1 MPATDLPIFAL
12 LLLALPLLAAVG
24 LALAGRR
31 PSTARR
37 PCTLRVTKVE
47 KKQLSDAAGWIAATV
62 TLAGLLLSV
71 GLFSP
76 NEVQL
81 FHHDWVNLGTYKLRL
96 SLRLDYPGGLMLL
109 LVHFVALLVQIYSI
123 AYMRTDANRVR
134 YFAFI
139 QLFIFSMLGI
149 VLSGSL
155 VMMYIFWELVG
166 LSSYLLIG
174 FWHHKPR
181 AVWAA
186 KKAFVLNRIG
196 DAAFLAGIL
205 LLLHYAGSTDF
216 SILPADLSS
225 FPPSSF
231 SPLLTSIG
239 LLLFGGCIGKSA
251 QFPLSAWLPDA
262 MEGPTP
268 VSALIHAATMV
279 AAGIFLLAR
288 IAFLLTP
295 TAQLVI
301 AIVGTITMLHGAWKA
316 MYEWDIKRVLAYSTM
331 SQLGLMVLA
340 VGVGSWQVAMFHL
353 FTHAFF
359 KAGLFLSAGSVIHA
373 LHPTEADTRF
383 DPQDMRNMGG
393 LRAAMPRT
401 FICYVVCAAAL
412 AGIPLFSGF
421 LSKDAIFVMAFAR
434 AAEAG
439 AFWYVFP
446 IVAVLAAGLT
456 AFYMV
461 RQVWLI
467 FMGKARFA
475 KVPGIHPHESPAL
488 MWLPMAVLAAGS
500 LFFWF
505 SFNPLEGFS
514 GWFLA
519 GIDYAP
525 EVHITWV
532 PLLSV
537 IVTGVFL
544 GLVFRRARQYGGF
557 FRPSRLERISDRNS
571 PWRIP
576 LRRIN
581 PYADRKEVTQHRTFF
596 LILFQIIANF
606 CAKVESRIIDSAVN
620 IVAKSTVV
628 LAHVVSWTDRY
639 VADGGVKVVTGTAK
653 GAGQVV
659 RLFQNGKIQS
669 YFLVTFVSVLLL
681 LLWFV
686 LVNG

>member
-12 LLLALPLLAAVG
+12 LLLAMPLLAAIG

-31 PSTARR
+31 LGNT
-37 PCTLRVTKVE
+37 
-47 KKQLSDAAGWIAATV
+47 AGWIAAAI

-71 GLFSP
+71 SLFSL
-76 NEVQL
+76 NETRL
-81 FHHDWVNLGTYKLRL
+81 FHHDWVNLGTNTLRI
-96 SLRLDYPGGLMLL
+96 SLRLDYLGSLMLL

-123 AYMRTDANRVR
+123 AYMRTDAARVR

-139 QLFIFSMLGI
+139 QLFAFSMLGI
-149 VLSGSL
+149 VLAGSL
-155 VMMYIFWELVG
+155 VMMYVFWELVG

-174 FWHHKPR
+174 FWHYKPR
-181 AVWAA
+181 AAWAA
-186 KKAFVLNRIG
+186 KKAFILNRIG

-205 LLLHYAGSTDF
+205 MLLHYAGTTDF
-216 SILPADLSS
+216 SILPTDLSVS
-225 FPPSSF
+225 TDRWYASPILPPSENIA
-231 SPLLTSIG
+231 LTTIG
-239 LLLFGGCIGKSA
+239 ILLFGGCIGKSA

-373 LHPTEADTRF
+373 LSPHDAKIHF

-393 LRAAMPRT
+393 LRSLMPRT
-401 FICYVVCAAAL
+401 FVCYVICAAAL

-421 LSKDAIFVMAFAR
+421 LSKDAIFAMAFVR
-434 AAEAG
+434 AAEEG
-439 AFWYVFP
+439 SFWYIFP
-446 IVAVLAAGLT
+446 IVAMLAAGLT

-467 FMGKARFA
+467 FMGKNRFA
-475 KVPGIHPHESPAL
+475 KRADLHPHESPAL
-488 MWLPMAVLAAGS
+488 MWGPMAALAAGS
-500 LFFWF
+500 LF
-505 SFNPLEGFS
+505 
-514 GWFLA
+514 
-519 GIDYAP
+519 
-525 EVHITWV
+525 
-532 PLLSV
+532 
-537 IVTGVFL
+537 
-544 GLVFRRARQYGGF
+544 
-557 FRPSRLERISDRNS
+557 
-571 PWRIP
+571 
-576 LRRIN
+576 
-581 PYADRKEVTQHRTFF
+581 
-596 LILFQIIANF
+596 
-606 CAKVESRIIDSAVN
+606 
-620 IVAKSTVV
+620 
-628 LAHVVSWTDRY
+628 
-639 VADGGVKVVTGTAK
+639 
-653 GAGQVV
+653 
-659 RLFQNGKIQS
+659 
-669 YFLVTFVSVLLL
+669 
-681 LLWFV
+681 
-686 LVNG
+686 

>member
-1 MPATDLPIFAL
+1 MLLMPATDLPISAL
-12 LLLALPLLAAVG
+12 LLLAVPLLVAIG
-24 LALAGRR
+24 LAAAGRR
-31 PSTARR
+31 PS
-37 PCTLRVTKVE
+37 
-47 KKQLSDAAGWIAATV
+47 DAAGWLGASA

-71 GLFSP
+71 SLFSQ
-76 NEVQL
+76 NEVRL
-81 FHHDWVNLGTYKLRL
+81 FHYDWVNFGSFTLQL
-96 SLRLDYPGGLMLL
+96 SLRLDYLGGLMLL
-109 LVHFVALLVQIYSI
+109 LVHFVALLVQIYSV
-123 AYMRTDANRVR
+123 AYMRDDINRVR
-134 YFAFI
+134 YFAYI

-149 VLSGSL
+149 VLAGSL
-155 VMMYIFWELVG
+155 VTMYVFWELVG

-174 FWHHKPR
+174 FWHHRPR

-196 DAAFLAGIL
+196 DAAFLTGIL
-205 LLLHYAGSTDF
+205 LLLHYAGTTDF
-216 SILPADLSS
+216 SILPADLSGGS
-225 FPPSSF
+225 FPQTANPSFPLGSPAPSSL
-231 SPLLTSIG
+231 SPFLLSSIG
-239 LLLFGGCIGKSA
+239 ILLFGGCVGKSA

-301 AIVGTITMLHGAWKA
+301 AVVGTITMLHGAWKA
-316 MYEWDIKRVLAYSTM
+316 MYEWDIKRLLAYSTI

-373 LHPTEADTRF
+373 LSPHEGGARF

-393 LRAAMPRT
+393 LRTAMPRT
-401 FICYVVCAAAL
+401 FVCYVIFAAAL

-439 AFWYVFP
+439 GFWYIFP

-456 AFYMV
+456 AFYTV

-467 FMGKARFA
+467 FMGKQRSA
-475 KVPGIHPHESPAL
+475 KIPGVHPHESPAL
-488 MWLPMAVLAAGS
+488 MWLPMGVLAAGS

-505 SFNPLEGFS
+505 SLNPFEGFS

-519 GIDYAP
+519 GMNYAP
-525 EVHITWV
+525 QVHATWV
-532 PLLSV
+532 PLLSA

-571 PWRIP
+571 PWRNP
-576 LRRIN
+576 LRRVN
-581 PYADRKEVTQHRTFF
+581 PYANHDEATQHQTFF
-596 LILFQIIANF
+596 LILFQKIANF
-606 CAKVESRIIDSAVN
+606 CAKIESEIIDSIVN
-620 IVAKSTVV
+620 VIARSTVV
-628 LAHVVSWTDRY
+628 LAHVVGWTERH
-639 VADGGVKVVTGTAK
+639 VTDGGVKLVAGTAK

-659 RLFQNGKIQS
+659 RLLQNGKIQS
-669 YFLVTFVSVLLL
+669 YFLVTFVGVLLL
-681 LLWFV
+681 LLWLLF
-686 LVNG
+686 LT

>member
-1 MPATDLPIFAL
+1 MPTTDLPISAL
-12 LLLALPLLAAVG
+12 LLLALPLVAAVG
-24 LALAGRR
+24 LGLAGKR
-31 PSTARR
+31 PG
-37 PCTLRVTKVE
+37 
-47 KKQLSDAAGWIAATV
+47 DAAGWIAVAT
-62 TLAGLLLSV
+62 TLAGLLLSISY
-71 GLFSP
+71 FSP
-76 NEVQL
+76 NEIQL
-81 FHHDWVNLGTYKLRL
+81 FHYNWAALGTYTLRL
-96 SLRLDYPGGLMLL
+96 SLRLDNLGGLMLL

-123 AYMRTDANRVR
+123 AYMRADAARVR

-149 VLSGSL
+149 VLAGSL
-155 VMMYIFWELVG
+155 LMMYVFWELVG

-174 FWHHKPR
+174 FWHRKPR
-181 AVWAA
+181 AAWAA
-186 KKAFVLNRIG
+186 KKAFILNRIG
-196 DAAFLAGIL
+196 DAAFLTGIL

-216 SILPADLSS
+216 SVLPASLDETNFLSVSTDRS
-225 FPPSSF
+225 FPPSESSF
-231 SPLLTSIG
+231 LLSSIG

-301 AIVGTITMLHGAWKA
+301 AVVGTVTMLHGAWKA
-316 MYEWDIKRVLAYSTM
+316 MYEWDIKRVLAYSTI

-359 KAGLFLSAGSVIHA
+359 KAGLFLSAGSIIHA
-373 LHPTEADTRF
+373 LNTHDTSTRF

-393 LRAAMPRT
+393 LRTVMPKT
-401 FICYVVCAAAL
+401 FFCYVICAAAL

-421 LSKDAIFVMAFAR
+421 LSKDAIFAMAFVR

-439 AFWYVFP
+439 SFWYVFA
-446 IVAVLAAGLT
+446 IVAMLAAGLT

-488 MWLPMAVLAAGS
+488 MWGPMAVLAFGS

-505 SFNPLEGFS
+505 SVNPLDGFS
-514 GWFLA
+514 GWFL
-519 GIDYAP
+519 GGLDYAP
-525 EVHITWV
+525 VVHATWV

-571 PWRIP
+571 PWRRP

-581 PYADRKEVTQHRTFF
+581 PYADHSEATQHQTFF
-596 LILFQIIANF
+596 LILFQKIALFCTRIERGLIDFLVDII
-606 CAKVESRIIDSAVN
+606 
-620 IVAKSTVV
+620 AKSTVV
-628 LAHVVSWTDRY
+628 LAHIVGWTDRH
-639 VADGGVKVVTGTAK
+639 VADGGVKLVAGTAK

-686 LVNG
+686 SVNG

>member
-1 MPATDLPIFAL
+1 MPATDLPIFA

-24 LALAGRR
+24 LALAGGR
-31 PSTARR
+31 PGN
-37 PCTLRVTKVE
+37 
-47 KKQLSDAAGWIAATV
+47 AAGWIAATA

-71 GLFSP
+71 SLFSQ
-76 NEVQL
+76 NEIRL
-81 FHHDWVNLGTYKLRL
+81 FHYDWVSLGTFTLRL
-96 SLRLDYPGGLMLL
+96 SLRLDYLGGLMLL
-109 LVHFVALLVQIYSI
+109 LVHFVALLVQIYSV
-123 AYMRTDANRVR
+123 AYMQHDVNRVR

-149 VLSGSL
+149 VLAGSL
-155 VMMYIFWELVG
+155 VMMYVFWELVG
-166 LSSYLLIG
+166 VSSYLLIG
-174 FWHHKPR
+174 FWHYKPR
-181 AVWAA
+181 AAWAA

-196 DAAFLAGIL
+196 DAAFLTGIL
-205 LLLHYAGSTDF
+205 LLLHYAGTTDF
-216 SILPADLSS
+216 SILPADLSTS
-225 FPPSSF
+225 PPVTVGRPRLSGDEG
-231 SPLLTSIG
+231 LLTAIG
-239 LLLFGGCIGKSA
+239 ILLFGGCVGKSA

-295 TAQLVI
+295 MAQLVI
-301 AIVGTITMLHGAWKA
+301 AIIGTITMLHGAWKA
-316 MYEWDIKRVLAYSTM
+316 MYEWDIKRLLAYSTI

-373 LHPTEADTRF
+373 LSPHDANIRF

-393 LRAAMPRT
+393 LRTLMPRT
-401 FICYVVCAAAL
+401 FLCYVVCAAAL

-421 LSKDAIFVMAFAR
+421 LSKDAIFAMAFAR

-439 AFWYVFP
+439 SFWYIFP
-446 IVAVLAAGLT
+446 IVAILAAGLT

-467 FMGKARFA
+467 FMGKARSA
-475 KVPGIHPHESPAL
+475 KVLGIHPHESPAL
-488 MWLPMAVLAAGS
+488 MWVPMAVLAAGS

-505 SFNPLEGFS
+505 SVNPMDGFS

-519 GIDYAP
+519 GMNYAS
-525 EVHITWV
+525 EVHATWV

-544 GLVFRRARQYGGF
+544 GLVFRRARRYGGF

-576 LRRIN
+576 LRRFN
-581 PYADRKEVTQHRTFF
+581 PYANHNEATQHQTFF
-596 LILFQIIANF
+596 LIMFQKIANF
-606 CAKVESRIIDSAVN
+606 CARVERNIIDSLVN

-628 LAHVVSWTDRY
+628 LAHIVGWTDRH
-639 VADGGVKVVTGTAK
+639 VADGGVKLVAGTAK

-669 YFLVTFVSVLLL
+669 YFLVTFVGVLLL
-681 LLWFV
+681 LLWIV

>member
-1 MPATDLPIFAL
+1 MPATDLPISAL
-12 LLLALPLLAAVG
+12 LLLVMPLLAAIG
-24 LALAGRR
+24 LGVTGRR
-31 PSTARR
+31 AGN
-37 PCTLRVTKVE
+37 
-47 KKQLSDAAGWIAATV
+47 AAGWIAAAI
-62 TLAGLLLSV
+62 TLAGLLLSIS
-71 GLFSP
+71 LFSQ
-76 NEVQL
+76 NEISL
-81 FHHDWVNLGTYKLRL
+81 FHYDWAKLGTYTLRL
-96 SLRLDYPGGLMLL
+96 SLRLDYLGGLMLL

-123 AYMRTDANRVR
+123 AYMRTDAARVR

-149 VLSGSL
+149 VMAGSL
-155 VMMYIFWELVG
+155 LMMYVFWELVG

-174 FWHHKPR
+174 FWYHKPR
-181 AVWAA
+181 AAWAA
-186 KKAFVLNRIG
+186 KKAFILNRIG
-196 DAAFLAGIL
+196 DAAFLTGIL
-205 LLLHYAGSTDF
+205 LLLHYTGTTDF
-216 SILPADLSS
+216 SVLPADLSS
-225 FPPSSF
+225 FPYQQTGPVTLSVDEW
-231 SPLLTSIG
+231 LLTAIG

-301 AIVGTITMLHGAWKA
+301 AVIGTITMLHGAWKA
-316 MYEWDIKRVLAYSTM
+316 MYEWDIKRLLAYSTI

-340 VGVGSWQVAMFHL
+340 VGIGSWQVAMFHL

-373 LHPTEADTRF
+373 LSPHDVKARF

-393 LRAAMPRT
+393 LRTVMPWT
-401 FICYVVCAAAL
+401 FICYVICAAAL

-421 LSKDAIFVMAFAR
+421 LSKDAIFAMAFVR

-439 AFWYVFP
+439 SFWYLFP

-475 KVPGIHPHESPAL
+475 RVAGIHPHESPAL
-488 MWLPMAVLAAGS
+488 MWGPMAVLAAGS

-505 SFNPLEGFS
+505 SVNPLDGFS
-514 GWFLA
+514 GWFLN
-519 GIDYAP
+519 GMEYAP
-525 EVHITWV
+525 LAHATWV

-537 IVTGVFL
+537 IVTGIFL
-544 GLVFRRARQYGGF
+544 GLVFRRARRYGGF

-581 PYADRKEVTQHRTFF
+581 PYADHNEATQHQTFF
-596 LILFQIIANF
+596 LIFFQKVANF
-606 CAKVESRIIDSAVN
+606 CAGFERNIIDSLVN
-620 IVAKSTVV
+620 IVARLTVV
-628 LAHVVSWTDRY
+628 LAHMIRWTDRHIT
-639 VADGGVKVVTGTAK
+639 DGGVKLIVGTAR

-681 LLWFV
+681 LLW
-686 LVNG
+686 LTLIN

>member
-1 MPATDLPIFAL
+1 MSATDLPISAL

-31 PSTARR
+31 LGDR
-37 PCTLRVTKVE
+37 
-47 KKQLSDAAGWIAATV
+47 AGWIAATI

-71 GLFSP
+71 SLFSK
-76 NEVQL
+76 NEIQL
-81 FHHDWVNLGTYKLRL
+81 FHYDWVQFGTYTLRL
-96 SLRLDYPGGLMLL
+96 SLRLDYLGGLMLL
-109 LVHFVALLVQIYSI
+109 LVHFVALLVQIYSV
-123 AYMRTDANRVR
+123 AYMRHDVNRVR

-139 QLFIFSMLGI
+139 QLFLFSMLGI
-149 VLSGSL
+149 VLAGSL
-155 VMMYIFWELVG
+155 VMMYVFWELVG

-174 FWHHKPR
+174 FWHYKPR
-181 AVWAA
+181 AAWAA

-196 DAAFLAGIL
+196 DAAFLTGIL
-205 LLLHYAGSTDF
+205 LLLHYAGTTDF
-216 SILPADLSS
+216 SILPADL
-225 FPPSSF
+225 F
-231 SPLLTSIG
+231 SPQDAPLPVTVGWPRLSVDQGLLTPIG
-239 LLLFGGCIGKSA
+239 LLLFGGCVGKSA

-301 AIVGTITMLHGAWKA
+301 AIIGTITMLHGAWKA
-316 MYEWDIKRVLAYSTM
+316 MYEWDIKRVLAYSTI

-373 LHPTEADTRF
+373 LSPTDVETRF

-393 LRAAMPRT
+393 LRIAMPKT

-421 LSKDAIFVMAFAR
+421 LSKDAIFAMAFVR

-439 AFWYVFP
+439 SFWYFFA
-446 IVAVLAAGLT
+446 IMAMLAAGLT

-467 FMGKARFA
+467 FMGNERFV

-488 MWLPMAVLAAGS
+488 MWGPMAALAAGS

-505 SFNPLEGFS
+505 SVNPLDGFS
-514 GWFLA
+514 GWFLH
-519 GIDYAP
+519 GLDYEP
-525 EVHITWV
+525 LVHATWV

-581 PYADRKEVTQHRTFF
+581 PYTSHKSATDNQTFF
-596 LILFQIIANF
+596 LILFQKIADF
-606 CAKVESRIIDSAVN
+606 CARVERNIIDSLVD

-628 LAHVVSWTDRY
+628 LAHVVGWTDRH
-639 VADGGVKVVTGTAK
+639 VTDGGVKLVAGTAK

-681 LLWFV
+681 LLWAM
-686 LVNG
+686 LL

>member
-1 MPATDLPIFAL
+1 MPANDLPILAL
-12 LLLALPLLAAVG
+12 LLAMPLLAAIG
-24 LALAGRR
+24 LVLAGRR
-31 PSTARR
+31 
-37 PCTLRVTKVE
+37 LG
-47 KKQLSDAAGWIAATV
+47 DASGWIAATA
-62 TLAGLLLSV
+62 TLAGLLLSAS
-71 GLFSP
+71 LFSST
-76 NEVQL
+76 EILIVRY
-81 FHHDWVNLGTYKLRL
+81 DWVSFGSFMLSL
-96 SLRLDYPGGLMLL
+96 SLRLDYLGGLMLL
-109 LVHFVALLVQIYSI
+109 LVHFVALLVQIYSV
-123 AYMRTDANRVR
+123 AYMRTDPNRVR
-134 YFAFI
+134 YFALI
-139 QLFIFSMLGI
+139 QLFVFSMLGI
-149 VLSGSL
+149 VLAGSL
-155 VMMYIFWELVG
+155 VTMYVFWELVG

-174 FWHHKPR
+174 FWHYKPR
-181 AVWAA
+181 AAWAA

-196 DAAFLAGIL
+196 DAAFLTGIL
-205 LLLHYAGSTDF
+205 LLLHHAGTTDF
-216 SILPADLSS
+216 STLPPVTVGRPRLSGDEG
-225 FPPSSF
+225 
-231 SPLLTSIG
+231 LLTAIG
-239 LLLFGGCIGKSA
+239 LLLFGGCVGKSA

-301 AIVGTITMLHGAWKA
+301 AVIGTITMLHGAWKA
-316 MYEWDIKRVLAYSTM
+316 MVEWDIKRVLAYSTI

-373 LHPTEADTRF
+373 LSPRDAELRF

-393 LRAAMPRT
+393 LRTIMPRT

-412 AGIPLFSGF
+412 AGIPFFSGF
-421 LSKDAIFVMAFAR
+421 LSKDAIFAMAFAR

-439 AFWYVFP
+439 GFWYIFP

-467 FMGKARFA
+467 FMGKNRFA
-475 KVPGIHPHESPAL
+475 KVPNLHPHESPAL
-488 MWLPMAVLAAGS
+488 MWGPMAVLAVGS
-500 LFFWF
+500 LSLWF
-505 SFNPLEGFS
+505 SLNPLEGFS
-514 GWFLA
+514 GWFLEGVSFEPA
-519 GIDYAP
+519 
-525 EVHITWV
+525 VHATWV
-532 PLLSV
+532 PLLAV

-557 FRPSRLERISDRNS
+557 FRPSVFEKLSDRNS
-571 PWRIP
+571 SWRRP

-581 PYADRKEVTQHRTFF
+581 PYADRKEVTQHQTFF
-596 LILFQIIANF
+596 LIIFQIIANF
-606 CAKVESRIIDSAVN
+606 CARVESKIIDSIVN
-620 IVAKSTVV
+620 LLAKSTVV
-628 LAHVVSWTDRY
+628 LAHIVGWTDRHIT
-639 VADGGVKVVTGTAK
+639 DGGVKLVTGTAK

-669 YFLVTFVSVLLL
+669 YFLVTFVGVLLL

>member
-1 MPATDLPIFAL
+1 MSATDLPISAL

-31 PSTARR
+31 LGDR
-37 PCTLRVTKVE
+37 
-47 KKQLSDAAGWIAATV
+47 AGWIVATI
-62 TLAGLLLSV
+62 TLAGLLLSLS
-71 GLFSP
+71 LFSQ
-76 NEVQL
+76 NEIRL
-81 FHHDWVNLGTYKLRL
+81 FHYDWVDLSTYTLRL
-96 SLRLDYPGGLMLL
+96 SLRLDYLGGLMLL
-109 LVHFVALLVQIYSI
+109 LVHFVALLVQIYSV
-123 AYMRTDANRVR
+123 AYMRHDVNRGR

-139 QLFIFSMLGI
+139 QLFVFSMLGI
-149 VLSGSL
+149 VLAGSL
-155 VMMYIFWELVG
+155 VMMYVFWELVG

-174 FWHHKPR
+174 FWHYKPR
-181 AVWAA
+181 AAWAA

-196 DAAFLAGIL
+196 DAAFLTGIL
-205 LLLHYAGSTDF
+205 LLLHYAGTTDF
-216 SILPADLSS
+216 SILPVDL
-225 FPPSSF
+225 F
-231 SPLLTSIG
+231 SPQDAPLPVTVGRPRLSVDQGLLTTIG
-239 LLLFGGCIGKSA
+239 LLLFGGCVGKSA

-301 AIVGTITMLHGAWKA
+301 AIIGTITMLHGAWKA
-316 MYEWDIKRVLAYSTM
+316 MYEWDIKRVLAYSTI

-373 LHPTEADTRF
+373 LSPTDVETRF

-393 LRAAMPRT
+393 LRTAMPKT

-421 LSKDAIFVMAFAR
+421 LSKDAIFAMAFVR

-439 AFWYVFP
+439 SFWYFFA
-446 IVAVLAAGLT
+446 IMAMLAAGLT

-467 FMGKARFA
+467 FMGNERFA

-488 MWLPMAVLAAGS
+488 MWGPMAALAAGS

-505 SFNPLEGFS
+505 SVNPLDGFS
-514 GWFLA
+514 GWFLH
-519 GIDYAP
+519 GLDYEP
-525 EVHITWV
+525 LVHATWV

-581 PYADRKEVTQHRTFF
+581 PYADHSEATQNQTFF
-596 LILFQIIANF
+596 LILFQKIADF
-606 CAKVESRIIDSAVN
+606 CAKVESRVIDSSVN
-620 IVAKSTVV
+620 IIAKSTVV
-628 LAHVVSWTDRY
+628 LAHVVGWTDRH
-639 VADGGVKVVTGTAK
+639 VTDGGVKLVAGTAK

-681 LLWFV
+681 LLWV
-686 LVNG
+686 MLL